1 MAWVSAG
8 SMVMNDAFALSD
20 VKNKKVGVQLYTV
33 RNEIG
38 KDAMG
43 TLKKVASMGFGE
55 VENFGYN
62 GKFFGMSANEY
73 KSVLSDLGMTAPS
86 GHYMYGNFGNKQ
98 IPGTLLYGWEK
109 AVEDAAAIGQQYMV
123 IAYLMPE
130 ERGDGDTYKKIAA
143 NLSKAAETCKKA
155 GIQLCYHNHDFEF
168 EAQQGILP
176 FDILTAETDKDMVK
190 IELDLYWAVRAN
202 QNPIDL
208 FKKHKGRIALWHVK
222 DMDNT
227 DKKNFTEV
235 GNGVI
240 DFGTI
245 FSQAKTSGMKHF
257 FVEQD
262 VCPGSPFD
270 SIKQSIGF
278 IQSNLVKKL

>member
-1 MAWVSAG
+1 
-8 SMVMNDAFALSD
+8 
-20 VKNKKVGVQLYTV
+20 
-33 RNEIG
+33 
-38 KDAMG
+38 
-43 TLKKVASMGFGE
+43 MGFGE

>member
-1 MAWVSAG
+1 
-8 SMVMNDAFALSD
+8 
-20 VKNKKVGVQLYTV
+20 
-33 RNEIG
+33 
-38 KDAMG
+38 
-43 TLKKVASMGFGE
+43 
-55 VENFGYN
+55 
-62 GKFFGMSANEY
+62 
-73 KSVLSDLGMTAPS
+73 
-86 GHYMYGNFGNKQ
+86 
-98 IPGTLLYGWEK
+98 
-109 AVEDAAAIGQQYMV
+109 
-123 IAYLMPE
+123 
-130 ERGDGDTYKKIAA
+130 
-143 NLSKAAETCKKA
+143 
-155 GIQLCYHNHDFEF
+155 
-168 EAQQGILP
+168 
-176 FDILTAETDKDMVK
+176 LTAETDKDQVK
-190 IELDLYWAVRAN
+190 IELDLYWAARAG
-202 QNPIDL
+202 QNPVEL